1 MNRSMTMTVAN
12 DSIHSERFLILDYGS
27 QYTQIIARR
36 VRECGSYCEI
46 HPWSMEGEKI
56 HAFRP
61 LGIILSG
68 GHRSVYDAGAPGL
81 NPAILELGVP
91 VLGICYGMHLLARD
105 LGGRVD
111 PSGKREYGGAAIH
124 GTGEGGYRSPL
135 LADWLGGV
143 VQNVWMS
150 HGDHVAGIPPGF
162 VVTAMSHG
170 GLVAAMESTSR
181 SVFGVQFHPE
191 VDHTENGAALIERFV
206 RGICGAHGLWTA
218 TGFIDHEIEA
228 IRTRVGGDHVVLG
241 LSGGVDSAVTA
252 ALVHRAIGR
261 QLTCIFVD
269 NGLLRLHEGEE
280 VMATFARHL
289 GVRVIHVAAQE
300 RFLGRLA
307 GVTDPEKKRRIIGHA
322 FIEVFEEEA
331 GKIPGVR
338 WLGQGTIYPDVIESA
353 GGKTGVATN
362 IKSHHNV
369 GGLPE
374 RMGLNLLEPLRE
386 LFKDEVRNV
395 GLELGLPREMVF
407 RHPFP
412 GPGLGVRILGEVRG
426 DFADILRQADH
437 IYIEELRRAGHYEKI
452 AQAFAVFLPV
462 KSVGVM
468 GDGRTYE
475 YVVALRAVA
484 TRDYMTADW
493 YPMPTELLKKISNRI
508 INEVQGINR
517 VTYDITSKP
526 PGTIEWE

>member
-1 MNRSMTMTVAN
+1 MTDAL
-12 DSIHSERFLILDYGS
+12 HSEKFLILDYGS

-36 VRECGSYCEI
+36 IRESGSYCEI
-46 HPWSMEGEKI
+46 HPWSMEDQAI
-56 HAFRP
+56 RAFQP

-68 GHRSVYDAGAPGL
+68 GHRSVYDAGAPDL
-81 NPAILELGVP
+81 RPAILDLGVP
-91 VLGICYGMHLLARD
+91 VLGICYGMHLLTRAC
-105 LGGRVD
+105 GGQVH
-111 PSGKREYGGAAIH
+111 PSDKREYGGAEIRA
-124 GTGEGGYRSPL
+124 EGPSWPPSSLFSG
-135 LADWLGGV
+135 WLGTSGHR
-143 VQNVWMS
+143 VWMS
-150 HGDHVAGIPPGF
+150 HGDHVAQVPPGF
-162 VVTAMSHG
+162 AVVAVSQG
-170 GLVAAMESTSR
+170 GLVAAFASTSR
-181 SVFGVQFHPE
+181 PIFGVQFHPE
-191 VDHTENGAALIERFV
+191 VDHTENGADLIDRFV
-206 RGICGAHGLWTA
+206 RQVCGAHGLWTA
-218 TGFIDHEIEA
+218 TGFIEHEIAA
-228 IRTRVGGDHVVLG
+228 IRAQVGSDHVVLG

-252 ALVHRAIGR
+252 ALAHRALGE

-280 VMATFARHL
+280 VMATFARHM
-289 GVRVIHVAAQE
+289 GVKVLSIRAQD
-300 RFLGRLA
+300 RFLGRLV
-307 GVTDPEKKRRIIGHA
+307 GVSDPEKKRRIIGHT

-331 GKIPGVR
+331 GKISGVR
-338 WLGQGTIYPDVIESA
+338 WLAQGTIYPDVIESA

-374 RMGLNLLEPLRE
+374 RMGLKLLEPLRE
-386 LFKDEVRNV
+386 LFKDEVRRV
-395 GLELGLPREMVF
+395 GLELGLPGEMIF

-412 GPGLGVRILGEVRG
+412 GPGLGVRILGEVKKE
-426 DFADILRQADH
+426 FADILRQADH
-437 IYIEELRRAGHYEKI
+437 IYMEELHQSGHYQKI

-493 YPMPTELLKKISNRI
+493 YPMPLELLKKISNRI

>member
-1 MNRSMTMTVAN
+1 MTAA
-12 DSIHSERFLILDYGS
+12 IHSEKFLILDYGS

-36 VRECGSYCEI
+36 VRESGSYCEI
-46 HPWSMEGEKI
+46 HPWSMEGVAI
-56 HAFRP
+56 RRFQP
-61 LGIILSG
+61 MGIILSG
-68 GHRSVYDAGAPGL
+68 GHRSVYDVGAPDL
-81 NPAILELGVP
+81 HPAILELGVP
-91 VLGICYGMHLLARD
+91 VLGICYGMHLLARAR
-105 LGGRVD
+105 GGQVH
-111 PSGKREYGGAAIH
+111 PSKKREYGAALIQPVPG
-124 GTGEGGYRSPL
+124 GTYRSPL
-135 LADWLGGV
+135 LSDWLADDR
-143 VQNVWMS
+143 QVWMS
-150 HGDHVAGIPPGF
+150 HGDHVSSLPDGF
-162 VVTAMSHG
+162 VATSMSQS
-170 GLVAAMESTSR
+170 GLVAAMESLTQP
-181 SVFGVQFHPE
+181 VFGVQFHPE
-191 VDHTENGAALIERFV
+191 VDHTDKGAVLIDRFV
-206 RGICGAHGLWTA
+206 RQVCGAHGLWTA
-218 TGFIDHEIEA
+218 SGFIDYEIAA
-228 IRTRVGGDHVVLG
+228 IRSTVGADHVVLG

-252 ALVHRAIGR
+252 ALAHRALGE

-269 NGLLRLHEGEE
+269 NGLLRLHEGEQ
-280 VMATFARHL
+280 VMATFARHM
-289 GVRVIHVAAQE
+289 GVKVLNVQAQE
-300 RFLGRLA
+300 RFLERLV
-307 GVTDPEKKRRIIGHA
+307 GVVDPEKKRRIIGHT
-322 FIEVFEEEA
+322 FIEVFEEQARQIE
-331 GKIPGVR
+331 KVR

-374 RMGLNLLEPLRE
+374 RMGLKLLEPLRE
-386 LFKDEVRNV
+386 LFKDEVRRV
-395 GLELGLPREMVF
+395 GLALGLPKEIIF

-412 GPGLGVRILGEVRG
+412 GPGLGVRILGEVRK
-426 DFADILRQADH
+426 DFAGLLRQADH
-437 IYIEELRRAGHYEKI
+437 IYMEELQSSGHYDKI

-475 YVVALRAVA
+475 YVVALRAVT